1 MNRRPRIVYTD
12 EQKALM
18 WARWRKGDSL
28 HEIARLFDRYHTSI
42 RGVLA
47 STGGIRPPKRRR
59 SRLALTAT
67 EREEIS
73 RQLATGHSIRSIATS
88 LGRAPSTISRELMRN
103 GGRRRYRA
111 NVADRA
117 AWDRA
122 KRPKRCKLAENP
134 ALARIVADK
143 LQLNWSPRQIAGWLK
158 RSYPD
163 DESLQVSHETIY
175 RTLFIQARGA
185 LKKELLQ
192 HLWRTRGMRRSRHHT
207 Q

>member
-1 MNRRPRIVYTD
+1 MDRRPRIVYTE

-18 WARWRKGDSL
+18 WDRWQKGDSL
-28 HEIARLFDRYHTSI
+28 HEIAGLFDRHHTSV

-47 STGGIRPPKRRR
+47 STGGIRPPERRR
-59 SRLALTAT
+59 SKRALTLA

-73 RQLATGHSIRSIATS
+73 RRVATGDSIRST
-88 LGRAPSTISRELMRN
+88 LDRAPSTISRELRRN

-134 ALARIVADK
+134 ALARIVAEK
-143 LQLNWSPRQIAGWLK
+143 LQLNWSPRQIAG
-158 RSYPD
+158 
-163 DESLQVSHETIY
+163 
-175 RTLFIQARGA
+175 
-185 LKKELLQ
+185 
-192 HLWRTRGMRRSRHHT
+192 
-207 Q
+207 